1 MILLGFIA
9 AAVFNGITAAGLSAG
24 RLLKA
29 ACYMQAP
36 LSVLYLLN
44 FVSPLKIP
52 GMIFIYLLALG
63 AYSFFFMRRC
73 IIEENASRES
83 VDDTARKA

>member
-1 MILLGFIA
+1 MILLGFIV

-24 RLLKA
+24 RLFKA

-36 LSVLYLLN
+36 ITVLYLLN
-44 FVSPLKIP
+44 FALPLKVP

-63 AYSFFFMRRC
+63 AYSFLFMRRH
-73 IIEENASRES
+73 IAVENAAQGSA
-83 VDDTARKA
+83 DDTARKA